1 MKKIA
6 LTIVVAL
13 STICGAFANE
23 VAVNFVKLNEGF
35 RSQVYTCS
43 AGKLTIGYGFTSKTI
58 VAKGTITEEEADT
71 ILRGYVEA
79 CKRIVRNN
87 VRVRLNENQEAVLID
102 FIYHFGSGAFKNST
116 LLKVANAGQFDKVPA
131 ELRKWVKQ
139 KKVRNGKIVKI
150 NGKIQYETVQGLV
163 NRANRRIALW
173 NK

>member
-1 MKKIA
+1 MKKFLTLVVMSIA
-6 LTIVVAL
+6 CSI
-13 STICGAFANE
+13 FANE
-23 VAVNFVKLNEGF
+23 TAVNFIKLNEGF

-43 AGKLTIGYGFTSKTI
+43 AGKLTIGYGFTSKAI

-71 ILRGYVEA
+71 ILREYVEA
-79 CKRIVRNN
+79 CKKVIRNN
-87 VRVRLNENQEAVLID
+87 VKVQLNENQEAVLID
-102 FIYHFGSGAFKNST
+102 FVYHFGSGAFKSST
-116 LLKVANAGQFDKVPA
+116 LLKVINAGQFDKVPA
-131 ELRKWVKQ
+131 ELGKWVKQ